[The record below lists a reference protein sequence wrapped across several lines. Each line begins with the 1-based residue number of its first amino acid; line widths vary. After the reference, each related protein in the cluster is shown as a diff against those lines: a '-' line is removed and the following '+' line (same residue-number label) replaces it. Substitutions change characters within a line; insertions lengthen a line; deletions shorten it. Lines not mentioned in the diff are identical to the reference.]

1 MAIGNGMPAV
11 FKTAVTDSS
20 TSAEEPLGAVRVE
33 LDHATGACKMYKYVQ
48 AASDTTVAD
57 GTPLAFVDLYGA
69 QVTSD
74 ISDASQNQP
83 AGVGVGAIAASSYG
97 WVQCHG
103 YHDAI
108 ITNGD
113 DDIADGDTII
123 LSATDGQVD
132 SVAAGTASTY
142 KPLAVAVD
150 ADVDGS
156 NTVEG
161 YICVM

>member
-20 TSAEEPLGAVRVE
+20 TTPEEPLGAIRFD

-48 AASDTTVAD
+48 AASDTTVAY
-57 GTPLAFVDLYGA
+57 GTPLAFSDLYGA
-69 QVTSD
+69 TVTSD

-97 WVQCHG
+97 WIQVHG
-103 YHDAI
+103 HHDAI

-123 LSATDGQVD
+123 LSSADGQVD
-132 SVAAGTASTY
+132 SVAAGTASTH
-142 KPLAVAVD
+142 KPLAIAVD

-161 YICVM
+161 FICVM